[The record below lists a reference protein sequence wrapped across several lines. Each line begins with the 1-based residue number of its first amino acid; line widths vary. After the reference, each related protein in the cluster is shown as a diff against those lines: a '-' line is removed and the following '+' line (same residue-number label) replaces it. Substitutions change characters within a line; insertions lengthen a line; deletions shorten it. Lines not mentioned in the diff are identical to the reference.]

1 MSSFSIENLLKT
13 NKTPNSNE
21 PSSSTINL
29 HETLKLL
36 LQSSSQ
42 QNQPKSPT
50 NQSKGQSVS
59 ISQLLSNSKNYQ
71 NDSQNINVK
80 DVDVND
86 RSQEALRREVM
97 ELPTLLSSN
106 TQSSSATNVQLTST
120 ASNSQISPSDCGP
133 SHDQG
138 QSHDHFSLANR
149 RIRTAFSG
157 YQLLEL
163 EQEFVDDSYLTRIR
177 RIRIAQKLNLT
188 EKQVKI
194 WFQNRRVKQKK
205 AEKMVLSGNFNF
217 AGLS

>member
-1 MSSFSIENLLKT
+1 MMSSFSIENLLKT

-21 PSSSTINL
+21 TSSSKINL

-36 LQSSSQ
+36 LQSTQ
-42 QNQPKSPT
+42 QNHTKSSADQ
-50 NQSKGQSVS
+50 NKGQSVS

-71 NDSQNINVK
+71 NESQNSQNINVE

-106 TQSSSATNVQLTST
+106 AQSSSATNT
-120 ASNSQISPSDCGP
+120 ANTAQISPSNCGP
-133 SHDQG
+133 SHEG
-138 QSHDHFSLANR
+138 HDHFSLANR

>member
-1 MSSFSIENLLKT
+1 MMSSFSIENLLKT

-21 PSSSTINL
+21 PSSSKINL

-36 LQSSSQ
+36 LQSSQ
-42 QNQPKSPT
+42 QNQTKSPT

-71 NDSQNINVK
+71 NDSQNINVE

-106 TQSSSATNVQLTST
+106 TQSSSANNVQLTST

-133 SHDQG
+133 SHDQ
-138 QSHDHFSLANR
+138 SHDHFSLSNR